1 MPNNFSLKEQIAL
14 LEKNGQLPAL
24 EESDSVL
31 CTNINNNGV
40 RDDIEA
46 FITRLQLPEKKAR
59 AALQKAKAIQLTL
72 SVDTNDKAALQRVG
86 ETGIAS
92 CKCLF
97 YSIPDGQIANQ
108 LSRAI
113 ESKTPNTK
121 IRATKYLAYNSSRS
135 GSVTTLPADDT
146 CEK

>member
-59 AALQKAKAIQLTL
+59 AALQKAKAIQLNL

-92 CKCLF
+92 CNCLF

-121 IRATKYLAYNSSRS
+121 IGATKYLAYNSSRS
-135 GSVTTLPADDT
+135 GSVTTLPVDDT